1 MNINKHE
8 AELLSQ
14 IEELKKKNLEQEYEI
29 KRKNE
34 DYQKDISN

>member
-8 AELLSQ
+8 TELLSQ

-29 KRKNE
+29 KRK
-34 DYQKDISN
+34 